1 MSSLNRLAWVASM
14 AFAFSLP
21 IGIFSSDAG
30 IFGIL
35 ISILVG
41 VFIKKIFLPADM
53 FEEISLKKKSLK
65 KTVSVVFDQ
74 EDEDEEEK
82 EKKENLYQPYQS
94 EAILTKEDIKPIVYT
109 KPKPKKPNP
118 IITWFAENT
127 LAKVGGILIF
137 LAVLA
142 FLTVIYAAIG
152 PVGRLVISILVSLG
166 IFGGGVY
173 LFRKK
178 NFTHEAQIVLGV
190 GVTAVYLSLLYIF
203 RVPIFVDVFGSALPY
218 IVLLL
223 LSIAVIW
230 GSVTG
235 MIFGSPILFIF
246 SIAVAYLN
254 PHIIGISLSTLQL
267 IIYVLLIS

>member
-1 MSSLNRLAWVASM
+1 M
-14 AFAFSLP
+14 ALAFSLP
-21 IGIFSSDAG
+21 IGILSSDAG
-30 IFGIL
+30 MLGIL

-41 VFIKKIFLPADM
+41 LFIKKIFLPADM
-53 FEEISLKKKSLK
+53 FEDISMKKRAHTKVDLV
-65 KTVSVVFDQ
+65 VS
-74 EDEDEEEK
+74 ETETETEEE
-82 EKKENLYQPYQS
+82 ENIDQTYQS
-94 EAILTKEDIKPIVYT
+94 EPVFAKEENKPIVYV

-118 IITWFAENT
+118 IMTWFADNT

-152 PVGRLVISILVSLG
+152 PVGRLIISILVSLG
-166 IFGGGVY
+166 IFSSGVY

-178 NFTHEAQIVLGV
+178 DFVHEAQIVLGV

-223 LSIAVIW
+223 LTTAVIW

-235 MIFGSPILFIF
+235 MIFGSPMLFVF

-254 PHIIGISLSTLQL
+254 PHIIGINLTTLQL
-267 IIYVLLIS
+267 MMYSILIS